1 MLHTFQEMLIHSKK
15 KKFCRIN
22 QRNMHLEKIKEL
34 CSSIFK
40 TLWMPNVSFCCRLA
54 VGTEVD
60 SRFNHA
66 ALASKGR
73 HSPVMMLDISLLY
86 ILLLSLLSLP
96 ASPIISPSFH
106 RHQLQV
112 YCQAQSV
119 GEEVLWRIL
128 QIRPQGSH
136 CITFSYFPSRESG
149 TQYTF
154 FCCCCLFSW
163 SLFSVL
169 CYIILTLSLSLALWA
184 SAVGSVAVWSSSLL
198 GCWCW
203 KWVSSGRWEGERT
216 LPPL

>member
-1 MLHTFQEMLIHSKK
+1 
-15 KKFCRIN
+15 
-22 QRNMHLEKIKEL
+22 MHLEKIKEL
-34 CSSIFK
+34 CSGIFK
-40 TLWMPNVSFCCRLA
+40 TLWMPSVSFCCRLA

-119 GEEVLWRIL
+119 GEEVHWRIL

-136 CITFSYFPSRESG
+136 CITFSYFSVQGKWYPI
-149 TQYTF
+149 YF
-154 FCCCCLFSW
+154 FCVVVCFSW

-169 CYIILTLSLSLALWA
+169 CYVILSLSLSLSLSLALWA
-184 SAVGSVAVWSSSLL
+184 SAVGSVAVWVPLFLVVDAESGYPVGDEKEKEHCLL
-198 GCWCW
+198 YNSCIFLCIPCQD
-203 KWVSSGRWEGERT
+203 KQQKIRD
-216 LPPL
+216 

>member
-1 MLHTFQEMLIHSKK
+1 MGTRTRE
-15 KKFCRIN
+15 IN
-22 QRNMHLEKIKEL
+22 YAVV
-34 CSSIFK
+34 
-40 TLWMPNVSFCCRLA
+40 LWMPSVSFCCRLS
-54 VGTEVD
+54 VGTEVN
-60 SRFNHA
+60 SMFNHA

-73 HSPVMMLDISLLY
+73 HSPVMMSDISLLY
-86 ILLLSLLSLP
+86 ILLLSLLSMP
-96 ASPIISPSFH
+96 ASPIISLSFH
-106 RHQLQV
+106 QNQLQV

-119 GEEVLWRIL
+119 GEQVHWRIL

-154 FCCCCLFSW
+154 FLLLLLFVFRDLCFLFSAM
-163 SLFSVL
+163 SYS
-169 CYIILTLSLSLALWA
+169 LSLSLALWA

-203 KWVSSGRWEGERT
+203 KWVSSGRWKGERT